1 MQSFGS
7 DRVRDDGEQVI
18 LLSRT
23 SKGWTARMP
32 KTFTSAEFPGT
43 AVLWEER
50 YFEVAIAEPL
60 PQGGV
65 RYVLE
70 PWREHLAMRVTDRYD
85 QESEAFRL
93 EEHRK
98 ALLREKHRKSVNAMA
113 LFAGH
118 LPAFVQNELG
128 RELGI
133 LPHRLTVASVFGTFM
148 IVAALILLSVHR
160 VMNQHPIPLHL
171 LLPAGYLG
179 VENAI
184 RFYIAWSQNRP
195 IGSVVGFIAY
205 LLYYAITRRGPSPF
219 ATEKGWA
226 VKISD
231 APPDIAERDA
241 FVVREAFVT
250 LLTPA
255 EQARVAERFGYDY
268 RRDSA
273 KLATLI
279 LVFAAFGVYSS
290 YTTGKVVTLLVAA
303 ALATEQIVRLIAFRR
318 GPAASV
324 LRFLVR
330 PFVRKLL

>member
-7 DRVRDDGEQVI
+7 DRARDDGEQVI
-18 LLSRT
+18 LLSRI
-23 SKGWTARMP
+23 SKGWTARVA
-32 KTFTSAEFPGT
+32 KTLTSAEFPGT

-50 YFEVAIAEPL
+50 YFEVAIAETL

-85 QESEAFRL
+85 EESEAFRI

-98 ALLREKHRKSVNAMA
+98 ALLREKHRKSINVMA
-113 LFAGH
+113 LFTGQ
-118 LPAFVQNELG
+118 LPAVVQNELG

-133 LPHRLTVASVFGTFM
+133 LPHRLTLASVVGVFGL
-148 IVAALILLSVHR
+148 IVAIVMFSAHR
-160 VMNQHPIPLHL
+160 IVNQHPVPFYL
-171 LLPAGYLG
+171 LIPAGYFG

-195 IGSVVGFIAY
+195 IASPLGFIAY
-205 LLYYAITRRGPSPF
+205 LVYYAITRRGPSPF

-279 LVFAAFGVYSS
+279 LVFAVIGVYSS
-290 YTTGKVVTLLVAA
+290 YTTGKVIALLVAA
-303 ALATEQIVRLIAFRR
+303 ALAAEQIVRLMAFRK